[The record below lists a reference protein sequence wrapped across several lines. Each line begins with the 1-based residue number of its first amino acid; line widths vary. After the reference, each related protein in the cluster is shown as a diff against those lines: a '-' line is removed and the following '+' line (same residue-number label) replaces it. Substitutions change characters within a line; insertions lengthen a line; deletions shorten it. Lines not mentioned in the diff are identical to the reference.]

1 MLGPAS
7 VILPAPRRGSTG
19 PTPARLAAQQVS
31 GEAGESESCVSKKI
45 LKDGDKGGKTVEL
58 GFTDDAVGIPEDH
71 KLMGDEVYKGAMEAA
86 DKIKAGSIVPP
97 ANKDDLAK
105 YEKSLA

>member
-1 MLGPAS
+1 MASSLPQATPGQLDIPQLPEEGEALAAWVLEPAS

-45 LKDGDKGGKTVEL
+45 LKDADGLEQLGPLGVLVTCKPDGSLLPAQGDC
-58 GFTDDAVGIPEDH
+58 
-71 KLMGDEVYKGAMEAA
+71 
-86 DKIKAGSIVPP
+86 
-97 ANKDDLAK
+97 
-105 YEKSLA
+105 

>member
-1 MLGPAS
+1 ML
-7 VILPAPRRGSTG
+7 T
-19 PTPARLAAQQVS
+19 
-31 GEAGESESCVSKKI
+31 KKI